1 MSNPSSSSSSAAAA
15 GSAAASAAQLL
26 EENAHMR
33 AMGTQLEQQLAAARE
48 ENRRLAA
55 QQVMHH
61 HHPSASVA
69 AALAPATD
77 PSGSSGARSGPAG
90 TKLKPPTMTQFSGS
104 NGMGFQVDTWLRN
117 LKKQHDWHSPAVFP
131 DDASKIKFAIM
142 YMDGAALEWIDSLVD
157 HEDIDTYEEFVRR
170 LHDCY
175 RPKLAAEVARQHL
188 AQLHQTGGVSQLC
201 SRMLNLLTH
210 VPTMHEDDKIFTFKR
225 ALDKQIAAKVA
236 EKAPATLHEA
246 MGIAVLAEQYVGR
259 SSFAKPNNYFFAK
272 QGYGNFGRGGGS
284 SSSGATPMELNHIGA
299 GELDF
304 HEDDKDQLPSA
315 EDDQPAAPH
324 HLLAMMQE
332 LKNQQHVLAAAFQ
345 KHRGA
350 PPRRGPSHGAK
361 PEDKSLFNVPGVS
374 KEEYARCR
382 KEGLCLKCK
391 QTGHLARD
399 CSKSMQRLKW

>member
-1 MSNPSSSSSSAAAA
+1 
-15 GSAAASAAQLL
+15 
-26 EENAHMR
+26 MR
-33 AMGTQLEQQLAAARE
+33 AMGTQLEQQLQAARE

-55 QQVMHH
+55 SAQQQLQLQQLQAHAQASAAAASD
-61 HHPSASVA
+61 PSAAGS
-69 AALAPATD
+69 PAV
-77 PSGSSGARSGPAG
+77 GVRSGPAG
-90 TKLKPPTMTQFSGS
+90 TKLKPPPMTQFSGS

-117 LKKQHDWHSPAVFP
+117 VKKQFEWHGPSVFP
-131 DDASKIKFAIM
+131 DDASKIKFAAM
-142 YMDGAALEWIDSLVD
+142 YLDGAALEWWDSIDD
-157 HEDIDTYEEFVRR
+157 QDDITTYEEFVQR
-170 LHDCY
+170 LHDRY

-259 SSFAKPNNYFFAK
+259 SSSKPNNYFFAK
-272 QGYGNFGRGGGS
+272 TGSYGNFGRGGS
-284 SSSGATPMELNHIGA
+284 SSSSATPMELNLVGA
-299 GELDF
+299 EMEP
-304 HEDDKDQLPSA
+304 HEKDPLVSA
-315 EDDQPAAPH
+315 DDDQPAAPH
-324 HLLAMMQE
+324 QLLAMMQE
-332 LKNQQHVLAAAFQ
+332 LKDQQQVLAAAFQ

-350 PPRRGPSHGAK
+350 PPRGPSTGK
-361 PEDKSLFNVPGVS
+361 PSAANSKGNVPGVS
-374 KEEYARCR
+374 KEEYERCR

-399 CSKSMQRLKW
+399 CSKPMQRLKW